1 MDHGE
6 LIRAARS
13 RMGAVFTQNQLIG
26 RTLTTGCAAVEI
38 TQRCNLDCTL
48 CYLSEHSEHV
58 ADVPVEE
65 VFRRLDEVR
74 NRFGARTN
82 VQITGGDPTLRKHH
96 ELVEIV
102 RYARDL
108 ELFPA
113 LFTNGIAASRRLLAD
128 LAAAG
133 LCDVAFHVDTTQ
145 RRRGYHSE
153 ADLNAL
159 RLEYLD
165 RTRGLGLM
173 VVFNTTVHRGNFGE
187 LESLTRFFI
196 RHADRIG
203 LASYQLQADTGRGEW
218 RERDEAITLD
228 SVRRRI
234 ERAMRPQL
242 PWETIRIGHPACHSY
257 LPTLVANG
265 RAYPVIDDAPLFA
278 SFVAALDGA
287 HADRQLGRMHV
298 ARRYA
303 LALAARPRWAL
314 RALAFG
320 ARHLWRMKGDLLRC
334 GARVHKLSF
343 FVHNFMDAGAL
354 DQERVGACSFMVM
367 TADGPLSMC
376 AHNAER
382 DRHILKPIR
391 FVRRDGRRALYEPL
405 AGRSARSASP
415 EMPA

>member
-1 MDHGE
+1 M
-6 LIRAARS
+6 S
-13 RMGAVFTQNQLIG
+13 AVFTPNQLIG

-48 CYLSEHSEHV
+48 CYLSEHAEQV
-58 ADVPVEE
+58 ADVPIEE
-65 VFRRLDEVR
+65 VFRRLDDVR
-74 NRFGARTN
+74 ARFGARTN
-82 VQITGGDPTLRKHH
+82 VQITGGDPTLRKHA
-96 ELVEIV
+96 ELIEIV
-102 RYARDL
+102 RYARSL

-113 LFTNGIAASRRLLAD
+113 LFTNGIAASRRLLSD
-128 LAAAG
+128 LAGAG

-153 ADLNAL
+153 ADLNAV
-159 RLEYLD
+159 RLEYLE

-173 VVFNTTVHRGNFGE
+173 VVFNTTVHRGNLGE

-218 RERDEAITLD
+218 GRRDDGITLD
-228 SVRRRI
+228 SVRRRL
-234 ERAMRPQL
+234 EQAMRPGL
-242 PWETIRIGHPACHSY
+242 PWEAIRIGHPACHSY

-278 SFVAALDGA
+278 AFVAALDGA
-287 HADRQLGRMHV
+287 HADRQLGRLHV

-303 LALAARPRWAL
+303 LALAARPRWAV

-320 ARHLWRMKGDLLRC
+320 ARHLWRMKGDLLR
-334 GARVHKLSF
+334 GRGRVHKLSF

-354 DQERVGACSFMVM
+354 VAERVEACSFMVM
-367 TADGPLSMC
+367 TTDGPLSMC

-382 DRHILKPIR
+382 DTHILKPIR
-391 FVRRDGRRALYEPL
+391 FVRRDGRRATYEPL
-405 AGRSARSASP
+405 GRQAVGAGAR
-415 EMPA
+415 EIPA